1 MHVVKVEAGKS
12 ISTFCVRR
20 GYLQAGATD
29 MKTKHDT
36 EINLLEAMMHVMMLA
51 VSVEIDEN
59 GKLAIL
65 RVADFLDANA
75 ARLGAIKWKHSI
87 LGDFNSA
94 RAFMELVMREMK
106 DLFNVYKRDT
116 PKAQRR
122 AKAMELFD
130 TYPRF
135 RKIARRAPD
144 QELPELFMKHGTWS
158 MEFLKR
164 Q

>member
-36 EINLLEAMMHVMMLA
+36 EINLPEAMMHVMMLA

-87 LGDFNSA
+87 LGDFNS
-94 RAFMELVMREMK
+94 L
-106 DLFNVYKRDT
+106 
-116 PKAQRR
+116 
-122 AKAMELFD
+122 
-130 TYPRF
+130 
-135 RKIARRAPD
+135 APSSKWLC
-144 QELPELFMKHGTWS
+144 EK
-158 MEFLKR
+158 
-164 Q
+164 